1 MPEVGIT
8 EKEFDDYL
16 NSLTG
21 ITPNDIDIVLYSSPS
36 PVTVYNRLFQ
46 MKVKALEEWEISG
59 DKFESMV
66 MEEVDKFEEAKR
78 KKIDSLFSQLSQFSQ
93 LSPES
98 QNLNLPS
105 FPVECLPVSLKE
117 YSAAVAKNIQVPID
131 MTAAAALAVAAICVQ
146 GKFEVNVK
154 PGWNEPLNLYIVETA
169 NPSERKSPVVKA
181 MTYPLY
187 RYTKQY
193 NEEQAVEISEYRTRH
208 NILQA
213 AVNRLTDQAS
223 KGKADTE
230 EVLEKERELMELEK
244 HPVKPLRLLADDATP
259 EALTSLMAE
268 NNGKMAVISSEGGLF
283 DMAAGQYNDHVNIDV
298 LLKAFTGDSIMID
311 RKGRPSE
318 QIDRPCLTMLLTVQP
333 SVLNTVM
340 ENETFRGRGFLAR
353 ILYTLPRSMVGQRR
367 FETEPVPHLVREGYE
382 VLLNALLSIS
392 VPEFPEQ
399 IRLSKPAYL
408 EAKQFAEALEKQ
420 LPDELEE
427 LQDWAGKYHGQVMR
441 VAGILHCCRYDKDA
455 AKYPID
461 LETMQAAERIGEYFL
476 SHAKVAFQI
485 MGLLDSKTV
494 KDAKYILKRLETVN
508 DNEISKRGLIR
519 MCMGRFPN
527 AEDMDPGL
535 KELEERGYIAI
546 ETVKTGKRG
555 RPAEIIHLNPEYF
568 KDCTQ

>member
-1 MPEVGIT
+1 M
-8 EKEFDDYL
+8 
-16 NSLTG
+16 
-21 ITPNDIDIVLYSSPS
+21 
-36 PVTVYNRLFQ
+36 
-46 MKVKALEEWEISG
+46 
-59 DKFESMV
+59 
-66 MEEVDKFEEAKR
+66 
-78 KKIDSLFSQLSQFSQ
+78 
-93 LSPES
+93 
-98 QNLNLPS
+98 
-105 FPVECLPVSLKE
+105 
-117 YSAAVAKNIQVPID
+117 
-131 MTAAAALAVAAICVQ
+131 
-146 GKFEVNVK
+146 
-154 PGWNEPLNLYIVETA
+154 
-169 NPSERKSPVVKA
+169 
-181 MTYPLY
+181 
-187 RYTKQY
+187 
-193 NEEQAVEISEYRTRH
+193 
-208 NILQA
+208 
-213 AVNRLTDQAS
+213 
-223 KGKADTE
+223 
-230 EVLEKERELMELEK
+230 
-244 HPVKPLRLLADDATP
+244 
-259 EALTSLMAE
+259 
-268 NNGKMAVISSEGGLF
+268 
-283 DMAAGQYNDHVNIDV
+283 
-298 LLKAFTGDSIMID
+298 
-311 RKGRPSE
+311 
-318 QIDRPCLTMLLTVQP
+318 
-333 SVLNTVM
+333 
-340 ENETFRGRGFLAR
+340 
-353 ILYTLPRSMVGQRR
+353 
-367 FETEPVPHLVREGYE
+367 
-382 VLLNALLSIS
+382 NALLSIS

-519 MCMGRFPN
+519 MCMGRFPS

>member
-519 MCMGRFPN
+519 MCMGRFPS

>member
-93 LSPES
+93 FSPES

-187 RYTKQY
+187 RDTKQY

-367 FETEPVPHLVREGYE
+367 FETEPVPHVVREGYE

-476 SHAKVAFQI
+476 SHAKAAFQI

-519 MCMGRFPN
+519 MCMGRFPS

>member
-259 EALTSLMAE
+259 EAITSLMAE

-494 KDAKYILKRLETVN
+494 KDAKYILKRLETVK

-535 KELEERGYIAI
+535 KELEEWGYIAI

>member
-93 LSPES
+93 FSPES

-367 FETEPVPHLVREGYE
+367 FETEPVPHVVREGYE

-476 SHAKVAFQI
+476 SHAKAAFQI

-519 MCMGRFPN
+519 MCMGRFPS

>member
-78 KKIDSLFSQLSQFSQ
+78 KKIDSLFNELNEFNELNS
-93 LSPES
+93 ES

-353 ILYTLPRSMVGQRR
+353 ILYTLPRSMVGQRK
-367 FETEPVPHLVREGYE
+367 FETESVPHVVREGYE

-494 KDAKYILKRLETVN
+494 KDAKYILKRLETVK
-508 DNEISKRGLIR
+508 DSEINKGIFTQLCSGKFSSVEA
-519 MCMGRFPN
+519 M
-527 AEDMDPGL
+527 EPGL

-555 RPAEIIHLNPEYF
+555 RPAEIIHLNPEHF
-568 KDCTQ
+568 ENSLL

>member
-1 MPEVGIT
+1 
-8 EKEFDDYL
+8 
-16 NSLTG
+16 
-21 ITPNDIDIVLYSSPS
+21 
-36 PVTVYNRLFQ
+36 
-46 MKVKALEEWEISG
+46 
-59 DKFESMV
+59 
-66 MEEVDKFEEAKR
+66 
-78 KKIDSLFSQLSQFSQ
+78 
-93 LSPES
+93 
-98 QNLNLPS
+98 
-105 FPVECLPVSLKE
+105 
-117 YSAAVAKNIQVPID
+117 
-131 MTAAAALAVAAICVQ
+131 
-146 GKFEVNVK
+146 
-154 PGWNEPLNLYIVETA
+154 
-169 NPSERKSPVVKA
+169 
-181 MTYPLY
+181 
-187 RYTKQY
+187 
-193 NEEQAVEISEYRTRH
+193 
-208 NILQA
+208 
-213 AVNRLTDQAS
+213 
-223 KGKADTE
+223 
-230 EVLEKERELMELEK
+230 MELEK

-367 FETEPVPHLVREGYE
+367 FETGPVPHLVREGYE

-519 MCMGRFPN
+519 MCMGRFPS

-568 KDCTQ
+568 KDCTQLFN